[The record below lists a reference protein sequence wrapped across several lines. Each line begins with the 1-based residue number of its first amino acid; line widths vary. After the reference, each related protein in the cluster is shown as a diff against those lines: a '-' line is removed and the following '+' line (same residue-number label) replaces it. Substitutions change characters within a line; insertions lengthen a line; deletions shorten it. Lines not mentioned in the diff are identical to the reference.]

1 MDPVQSLAI
10 LFAGAFLMVLITL
23 VFYVFTVRP
32 RLLEGQDTLV
42 AQGDERL
49 YTEITEQRTLI
60 QQLNQALRQHT
71 EQLQVN
77 TMRVPASQGIDELR
91 EILRVQTTMNGLIGE
106 QAGKLN
112 HHEMILTQTTQQ
124 VEQISSVT
132 LPHILSQI
140 SAQGEKLDRLESK
153 LNQPLADQN
162 TLVAERLMAI
172 STRLDA
178 WAIERAQE
186 HEKLA
191 ENARILAELD
201 RQLAAQ
207 AQVTQQIDTK
217 VSEHTTML
225 LTAATERREQA
236 GVLVRVVD
244 QLGEFFP
251 IMRQLIFSRP
261 QTESKKR
268 TPVPGQDRLTD
279 IKGIGPV
286 YAGKLYEAG
295 IYTFRQLASMSPD
308 EVRVLID
315 APTWRQKA
323 VNAESWIE
331 QAGLFASQREKV
343 EDLS

>member
-10 LFAGAFLMVLITL
+10 LFAGAFLMVLVTL

-32 RLLEGQDTLV
+32 RLLEGQETLV
-42 AQGDERL
+42 AQDDERL
-49 YTEITEQRTLI
+49 YTEIAEQRTLI
-60 QQLNQALRQHT
+60 QQLNQSLRQHT

-77 TMRVPASQGIDELR
+77 AMRVPANQGIDELR
-91 EILRVQTTMNGLIGE
+91 EILRVQTTMNGQIGE
-106 QAGKLN
+106 QAGKLSQ
-112 HHEMILTQTTQQ
+112 HETILTKTTQQ
-124 VEQISSVT
+124 VEQIATVT
-132 LPHILSQI
+132 LPHILNQI

-153 LNQPLADQN
+153 LNQPSADQN

-172 STRLDA
+172 SARLDE

-207 AQVTQQIDTK
+207 AQATQQIDTK

-315 APTWRQKA
+315 APAWRQKA

-343 EDLS
+343 EELS